1 MNFEG
6 SFGVE
11 KMANAKLDI
20 WLRDEKCRPYP
31 ILAPGFPTFDWVR
44 VYNCMGEAVTDKL
57 PIPKDSAHVVT
68 EVPPGCYIVEGKV
81 CENDRRGYRN
91 GPTDRAIVI
100 VGCGQMECVNLFVP
114 PVIHCVRRDINAI
127 LGAARRLVP
136 EEHLAITARTMLAAG
151 NLREDEILHEMTQG
165 AEAIANVPELA
176 DIRESLN
183 KNIDT
188 IRKIPKIDKK

>member
-1 MNFEG
+1 
-6 SFGVE
+6 
-11 KMANAKLDI
+11 
-20 WLRDEKCRPYP
+20 
-31 ILAPGFPTFDWVR
+31 
-44 VYNCMGEAVTDKL
+44 MGEAVTDKL
-57 PIPKDSAHVVT
+57 PIPKDSANVVT
-68 EVPPGCYIVEGKV
+68 EVPPGCYIVEGQV
-81 CENDRRGYRN
+81 CEKDRRGYRN

-114 PVIHCVRRDINAI
+114 PIIHCVRRDINAI